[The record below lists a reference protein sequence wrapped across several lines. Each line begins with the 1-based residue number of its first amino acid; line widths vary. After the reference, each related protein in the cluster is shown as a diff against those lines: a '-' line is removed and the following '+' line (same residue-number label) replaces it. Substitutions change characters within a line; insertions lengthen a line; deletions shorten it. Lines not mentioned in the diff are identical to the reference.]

1 MAQKLTA
8 KRTQKNAT
16 SKPVSAASAKYNVDY
31 SKQNYR
37 VINFKLHVEKDREL
51 LAWLDSRET
60 LKAYLV
66 DLIKEDMDKK
76 PVEVQNVVDK
86 LNEEFPLRQFDKYN
100 LKDDERYIKC
110 DNCDFDTVIVAE
122 PGKVINYR
130 RCPKCKGIMHEA
142 LPIVELTEE
151 NDGLNN

>member
-1 MAQKLTA
+1 MAQKLTP

-16 SKPVSAASAKYNVDY
+16 SKPVSEASAKYNVDY

-51 LAWLDSRET
+51 LAWLNSRET

-76 PVEVQNVVDK
+76 LV
-86 LNEEFPLRQFDKYN
+86 
-100 LKDDERYIKC
+100 
-110 DNCDFDTVIVAE
+110 
-122 PGKVINYR
+122 
-130 RCPKCKGIMHEA
+130 
-142 LPIVELTEE
+142 
-151 NDGLNN
+151 